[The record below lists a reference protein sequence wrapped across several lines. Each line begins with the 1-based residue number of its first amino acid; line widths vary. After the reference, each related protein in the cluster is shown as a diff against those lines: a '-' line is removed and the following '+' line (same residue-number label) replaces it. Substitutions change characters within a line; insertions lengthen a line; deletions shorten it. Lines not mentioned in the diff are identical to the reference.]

1 MKNGYVET
9 IDILECMC
17 GKSLFNDPVIT
28 YDYSYATCL
37 NSFQFVECECGSYTL
52 KNRPI
57 DSEIQSIYPTSY
69 DAYKPSSRR
78 LVQFVRSVNFERK
91 VKLISRFTKIDSWL
105 DYGCGA
111 GEFPELLKRCGIQG
125 VYAIDNY
132 ADVSHKL
139 ESLGVFFA
147 ETVDDPIIEE
157 HSIDVVSLLQV
168 IEHLPDPEKIILAMR
183 EKLKEGGILFIETPS
198 PSGFDFALGENGA
211 WGGWHAPRHFFIF
224 SKESL
229 VDMLEKSGFEI
240 LKTNFIPSPY
250 LWAETLKAQRIVQKK
265 NKMAGMLSIG
275 NPMFILLIAFIDIL
289 RICVRKSTSNQRIIA
304 RKL

>member
-17 GKSLFNDPVIT
+17 GKSLLNDPVLT

-37 NSFQFVECECGSYTL
+37 NSFQFLKCECGSYTL

-57 DSEIQSIYPTSY
+57 DNELQSIYPTSY
-69 DAYKPSSRR
+69 DAYKPSSRY
-78 LVQFVRSVNFERK
+78 LVQLVRSVNFKRK
-91 VKLISRFTKIDSWL
+91 VKLIGRFTKINSWL

-111 GEFPELLKRCGIQG
+111 GEFPELLTRYGIQS
-125 VYAIDNY
+125 VYAIDNN
-132 ADVSHKL
+132 ADVSQKL

-147 ETVDDPIIEE
+147 ETVDDQIIGE

-168 IEHLPDPEKIILAMR
+168 IEHLPDPEKIIAALS
-183 EKLKEGGILFIETPS
+183 EKIKEGGILLIETPS
-198 PSGFDFALGENGA
+198 PSGFDFAIGENGT

-229 VDMLEKSGFEI
+229 VDMLKRSGFEI

-250 LWAETLKAQRIVQKK
+250 LWAETLKARRIVQKK
-265 NKMAGMLSIG
+265 NKMADMLSIR
-275 NPMFILLIAFIDIL
+275 NPIFILLIASIDIL
-289 RICVRKSTSNQRIIA
+289 RICVRKPTSNQRIIA